1 MRHSW
6 FCVAVLLLL
15 ASALPAVAAPTADDV
30 LVVGYVDFPPFTYTD
45 EQGRATGYLNE
56 ITRAVAAHAGQKVE
70 FLEVPPARLERGLR
84 TGDVDVFQ
92 GIRIFAEQSD
102 RMVAGDSLLL
112 PITLAVYQRPGAE
125 PFKSVED
132 FVGKRVGVL
141 RGYAYG
147 GLIDKLRD
155 NSEVSLMTVNT
166 RDSAYRVL
174 IGDRVDFF
182 LDYVH
187 PASEALAELGSPTLQ
202 HTPIR
207 TLDTY
212 WTISNV
218 DGDARRILE
227 RFEGAYAELK
237 EEGEL
242 VTSFSSE

>member
-1 MRHSW
+1 MRHSL
-6 FCVAVLLLL
+6 FRVVVLVFL
-15 ASALPAVAAPTADDV
+15 ALSSSAWANGGTDEA

-45 EQGRATGYLNE
+45 ERGKAAGYLNE
-56 ITRAVAAHAGQKVE
+56 ITREVAARTGQELE
-70 FLEVPPARLERGLR
+70 FIEVPPARLERGLR

-155 NSEVSLMTVNT
+155 NSDVSLMTVNT